1 MFLADKMSMVP
12 EALKLNYADTRGLNK
27 DKNTIYLHQISR
39 KTDP

>member
-1 MFLADKMSMVP
+1 MFWLTKCRWFP